1 MKHHEAG
8 TCVIALACTL
18 ATACMATG
26 EGEPSREATAITE
39 QAARSGGCHCDVTV
53 DVYDD
58 SCGAA
63 CGYLGSTSFY
73 KLRDPM
79 GSTYACVQ
87 WCQQVAWNRGYQAC
101 QAYAPDSRSV
111 VLDWSGRW
119 GFDPYFFYNQQYAC
133 SDL

>member
-1 MKHHEAG
+1 MEQQTG
-8 TCVIALACTL
+8 SLCTIVLACMCMVAC
-18 ATACMATG
+18 ATADEADPPM
-26 EGEPSREATAITE
+26 EATATE
-39 QAARSGGCHCDVTV
+39 QASYSGNCDCAVTV

-63 CGYLGSTSFY
+63 CGYLGTTSY
-73 KLRDPM
+73 YTVRQRM
-79 GSTYACVQ
+79 GSTYACIQ
-87 WCQQVAWNRGYQAC
+87 WCQQVAWNTGHQTCHNYS
-101 QAYAPDSRSV
+101 PNSRSV